1 MCETPILTYPNFS
14 KPFLLDTDASNY
26 GIGAVLS
33 QLDDDGR
40 EQVVAYASRSL
51 SKAERKYCVTRR
63 ELLAVVVFVKH
74 FRPYLLGH
82 HFMLRTDHGSL
93 TWLFNFREPEGQ
105 LARWLESLQEL
116 DFEVVHRKGKLHG
129 NADALSRIPCTQ
141 CGRQEIM
148 PSEAIAIVGATSL
161 SSIEQENLRK
171 LQMEDSLLG
180 PIIQAKLVS
189 VKPSQ
194 QEQRKCSRAS

>member
-1 MCETPILTYPNFS
+1 MAGILT
-14 KPFLLDTDASNY
+14 
-26 GIGAVLS
+26 
-33 QLDDDGR
+33 
-40 EQVVAYASRSL
+40 
-51 SKAERKYCVTRR
+51 
-63 ELLAVVVFVKH
+63 
-74 FRPYLLGH
+74 
-82 HFMLRTDHGSL
+82 
-93 TWLFNFREPEGQ
+93 
-105 LARWLESLQEL
+105 

-194 QEQRKCSRAS
+194 QEQRKCSRASRRLFQLWDQLSIIDGILHCRFPYDRQQVCDKLVVPKAMQEEILENVHAGVGGGHWARRKPCKS